1 MQQAIH
7 NANEKHGK
15 GVPGQRDIGSVPI
28 ADLTRDEIA
37 EMRLALA
44 VLNTWNERGL
54 LDGTEH
60 TKKHMRE
67 VIAKAL
73 GIQEDVA

>member
-7 NANEKHGK
+7 NADEKQGK
-15 GVPGQRDIGSVPI
+15 GGEGRRDVRPLRISE
-28 ADLTRDEIA
+28 LTQEEFDR
-37 EMRLALA
+37 MRMALNVLLA
-44 VLNTWNERGL
+44 WNNANL
-54 LDGTEH
+54 LDGTEP
-60 TKKHMRE
+60 TKKHTRE